1 MTLKLAWREI
11 LRNWRF
17 ILAFTLNLGLG
28 FFGFIFLGSLNG
40 AIQDAFASRSRALL
54 AADISVSA
62 LRELT
67 PTEEKIL
74 NSTLAQSTA
83 GVLQE
88 TRAIEAYSMLSKD
101 GSSRLVDISAVGEK
115 HPLYGEILL
124 KPAGLVSSESPKSL
138 FTGKN
143 IWIAPDL
150 AAQLSL
156 NVGDTVDLGGTTFK
170 VSEIVEEDSGN
181 GWRGSSLAPRIY
193 MAMDEFKK
201 LGLTGKGSR
210 INYLRQY
217 KIPEAVNVESVA
229 ETLNS
234 QLSDP
239 EIRVRT
245 HSDAAEQASRPL
257 QYLGDYLGL
266 VSLVGLFLS
275 AVGAAYLFQSFLYRR
290 IGTIATLKTLG
301 LSAGGIVRI
310 YLVQLAFLSVAAAT
324 FAFIISTLSLTVG
337 AKVMETYLAFEVHA
351 IPQLHEFLMALM
363 VGLAVGVLAC
373 LPFTLRIYDLK
384 PVLLFQESALP
395 KFERSRVYAFLPLF
409 ALFFTLSVWQA
420 HSWRIGSF
428 FFFGMLA
435 GGIIL
440 LAAIALI
447 LRSPFVARI
456 KELRY
461 LERNRLS
468 TASAFLAVGIGALLI
483 QLLPQLQR
491 NIESEIDRPESSTL
505 PSLFLFDI
513 QEEQAA
519 DLEAL
524 LKKENATFETFV
536 PMIRARLDSVNGDAF
551 KKESERGRA
560 NTREEEQSARS
571 RNRGYNLTYRE
582 KLSPAEDLVEGKYF
596 AGAYSGEG
604 TPEISLEYRF
614 AERMGL
620 KIGDILDFDVQGINV
635 SGKVT
640 SLRKVKWTSFQPNFF
655 IVFQPGVLD
664 GAPKT
669 FLGTVKNIG
678 LEQRASL
685 QNVLVKG
692 FPNISIIDVTA
703 LVERLLDIF
712 GQMAIALRLM
722 AAISVFTGL
731 VVLFSI
737 VSHQARM
744 RRQEVQLWKVLGASR
759 ARLIRMFFLEFGLIG
774 LGASLLGV
782 FVSLGLSFA
791 VSYAFF
797 DSAWSFS
804 LWLPIASVTAITSL
818 TLITTFLAVN
828 RTLKAKP
835 AELLGEAA

>member
-1 MTLKLAWREI
+1 MIWNLAWREAF
-11 LRNWRF
+11 RNWRF
-17 ILAFTLNLGLG
+17 TLAFTLNLGLG

-54 AADISVSA
+54 AADLSVSA
-62 LRELT
+62 LRELSAQ
-67 PTEEKIL
+67 EEQTL
-74 NSTLAQSTA
+74 NSILSSVA
-83 GVLQE
+83 GGYE
-88 TRAIEAYSMLSKD
+88 EARAIETYSMLTKD
-101 GSSRLVDISAVGEK
+101 KLSRLVDISAVGEK
-115 HPLYGEILL
+115 HPLYGEIRLTSGTVDGRST
-124 KPAGLVSSESPKSL
+124 KNL
-138 FTGKN
+138 FGAKN
-143 IWIAPDL
+143 IWIAPEL
-150 AAQLSL
+150 AAQMSL
-156 NVGDTVDLGGTTFK
+156 KVGDPVEIGGSSFL

-193 MAMDEFKK
+193 MSLEEFKK

-210 INYLRQY
+210 IGYVRQY
-217 KIPEAVNVESVA
+217 RLPPSVNVEELA
-229 ETLNS
+229 QALN
-234 QLSDP
+234 QGLSDP

-245 HSDAAEQASRPL
+245 HADAAEQASRPL

-290 IGTIATLKTLG
+290 VGAIATLKTLG
-301 LSAGGIVRI
+301 LSAGGIVRV
-310 YLVQLAFLSVAAAT
+310 YLVQLALLSAVAAT
-324 FAFIISTLSLTVG
+324 FAFALSAISLTVG
-337 AKVMETYLAFEVHA
+337 AKLMESYLAFEVQA
-351 IPQLHEFLMALM
+351 VPQLHEFFIAL
-363 VGLAVGVLAC
+363 VIGLAVGVLAC
-373 LPFTLRIYDLK
+373 LPFTLRVYDLK
-384 PVLLFQESALP
+384 PVLLFQESAVP
-395 KFERSRVYAFLPLF
+395 KFERSRFYAFLPLF
-409 ALFFTLSVWQA
+409 ALFFALSVWQA

-435 GGIIL
+435 GGLIL
-440 LAAIALI
+440 LAAITVMLK
-447 LRSPFVARI
+447 SPLVARV

-461 LERNRLS
+461 LERNRVS

-491 NIESEIDRPESSTL
+491 NIESEIERPESSAL

-513 QEEQAA
+513 QEEQATE
-519 DLEAL
+519 LESL
-524 LKKENATFETFV
+524 LKREGAGFDAFV
-536 PMIRARLDSVNGDAF
+536 PMVRARLESINGDTF

-582 KLSPAEDLVEGKYF
+582 KLSAAEDVVEGKYF
-596 AGAYSGEG
+596 SGPYSGQG
-604 TPEISLEYRF
+604 MPEISLEHRF

-620 KIGDILDFDVQGINV
+620 KLGDKLEFDVQGIAV
-635 SGKVT
+635 SGIVT

-669 FLGTVKNIG
+669 FLGTIKNIG
-678 LEQRASL
+678 LEDRASL
-685 QNVLVKG
+685 QNVLVRG
-692 FPNISIIDVTA
+692 FPNVSIIDVTA
-703 LVERLLDIF
+703 LVERLLEIF

-722 AAISVFTGL
+722 AAIAVFTGL

-737 VSHQARM
+737 VSHQARL
-744 RRQEVQLWKVLGASR
+744 RRSEIQLWKVLGAGRS
-759 ARLIRMFFLEFGLIG
+759 RLIKMFWIEFGLLG

-782 FVSLGLSFA
+782 FVSLGLSYA
-791 VSYAFF
+791 VSYTFF

-804 LWLPIASVTAITSL
+804 VWLPLASIVVITSL
-818 TLITTFLAVN
+818 TLVTTFIAVQ

-835 AELLGEAA
+835 AELLAESQV